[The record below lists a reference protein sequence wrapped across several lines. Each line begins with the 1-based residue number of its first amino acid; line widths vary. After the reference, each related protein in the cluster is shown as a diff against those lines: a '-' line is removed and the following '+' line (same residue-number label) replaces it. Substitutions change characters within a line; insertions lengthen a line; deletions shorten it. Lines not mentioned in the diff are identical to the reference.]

1 MSYQDDLNAKIEAQL
16 DAAWKKCTYGKR
28 FSPAYELAEQII
40 YLRILST
47 RARERNP
54 FVRQWERK
62 WKGRTAHVLL
72 LAAMKSAKKLRQ
84 VADALD
90 ARDAEKRQ
98 DPRQANIIKAYTD
111 CVEKSYPPTLP
122 ELRKVFAARFGEQCW
137 PADFSVR
144 KTLNWLGLP
153 LAKAKLGRPRARSRK
168 RRRRSTYSTK
178 QYVVMKLATQD
189 G

>member
-1 MSYQDDLNAKIEAQL
+1 MSQPDDLNAKIEAQL

-47 RARERNP
+47 PARERNLDP

-62 WKGRTAHVLL
+62 WKGRTAHALL

-122 ELRKVFAARFGEQCW
+122 ELRKVLVARFGEQCW
-137 PADFSVR
+137 PRSDFSVR
-144 KTLNWLGLP
+144 KTLKWLDLP
-153 LAKAKLGRPRARSRK
+153 LDRARRGRPRSSRSQIGNP
-168 RRRRSTYSTK
+168 RR
-178 QYVVMKLATQD
+178 LAE
-189 G
+189 